1 MIRTAAG
8 PRYGGAKP
16 CWGQGRIAG
25 PGGRFRDR
33 LAKDRF
39 MSNPPVQPSPPNGS
53 EPGEE
58 STQAYGQNAPQT
70 PPAYGQNAPQTPQY
84 GQQTPP
90 AYGQNAPQTPQYGQQ
105 SPPAYG
111 QNA

>member
-25 PGGRFRDR
+25 PGGRFSDR
-33 LAKDRF
+33 RAKDQF

-53 EPGEE
+53 EPGGE
-58 STQAYGQNAPQT
+58 STPNHGQDAPQAPQYGQQT
-70 PPAYGQNAPQTPQY
+70 PPAYGQNTPQTPQY

-90 AYGQNAPQTPQYGQQ
+90 AYGQNAPQTPQYG
-105 SPPAYG
+105 
-111 QNA
+111 